1 MSYFIVRAN
10 ALFSSS
16 QFIVMKV
23 TRRIALKQLAAI
35 SAVAVLAPSCSAPRP
50 SKLFKNFAATEDH
63 DALLSAIADTLLP
76 KSSTPGA
83 AELKVPEFVA
93 RMIDDCATKEDQ
105 LKWTGGANKF
115 DAEIEKSSGKSFS
128 ELNADERLKA
138 LTEWESIK
146 HEDEELNFFY
156 KTTRSLAIR
165 GYTSSEYFMTSI
177 QNYNILPGAFKG
189 CVPVNN
195 PS

>member
-1 MSYFIVRAN
+1 MD
-10 ALFSSS
+10 
-16 QFIVMKV
+16 MKIN
-23 TRRIALKQLAAI
+23 RRIAIKQLAAI
-35 SAVAVLAPSCSAPRP
+35 SAVAVLAPSCSSAGP
-50 SKLFKNFAATEDH
+50 SKLFKRLAATEDH

-83 AELKVPEFVA
+83 VELKVPEFMA

-105 LKWTGGANKF
+105 LKWLGGANKF
-115 DAEIEKSSGKSFS
+115 DAEMEKSAGKLFS
-128 ELNADERLKA
+128 KLNADERLKA

-156 KTTRSLAIR
+156 QSTRSLAIR
-165 GYTSSEYFMTSI
+165 GYTSSEYFMTTV